1 MAVSYFVPFFL
12 RQSTSLA
19 AVMNSHSVTVPA
31 TSGAGVSPTARPS
44 RASHVRVLILGHSF
58 VKHLRNHLVASDFLN
73 VGLLP
78 TGHSVTLRSFSGL
91 TYPGLLNKLKSVC
104 APGYQVVFIDFGT
117 NDLAAGCAVELLVD
131 MVWSVVETLRS
142 CYGVR
147 QMALMEMFPRAA
159 GRYPCVPG
167 FNYAARSYNDKLR
180 ERAAGVA
187 GVYLCHPQG
196 MVDNWRQYLRDG
208 CHYNAA
214 GMKKYV
220 KSLRRAILKYSSP
233 HLP

>member
-1 MAVSYFVPFFL
+1 M
-12 RQSTSLA
+12 
-19 AVMNSHSVTVPA
+19 TVPA
-31 TSGAGVSPTARPS
+31 TSRAGVSPTARPS
-44 RASHVRVLILGHSF
+44 IPSRASPVRVLILGHSF

-73 VGLLP
+73 FGLLP
-78 TGHSVTLRSFSGL
+78 TGHSVTLHGFSGL

-104 APGYQVVFIDFGT
+104 APGYQVVFLDFGT

-147 QMALMEMFPRAA
+147 QVALMEMFPRAA

-167 FNYAARSYNDKLR
+167 FNYAARSYNAKLR

-187 GVYLCHPQG
+187 GVYVCHPQG

>member
-1 MAVSYFVPFFL
+1 
-12 RQSTSLA
+12 
-19 AVMNSHSVTVPA
+19 MNSHSDSVSVTVTVPA
-31 TSGAGVSPTARPS
+31 TSGAGVLPTATPS
-44 RASHVRVLILGHSF
+44 TASPVRVLILG
-58 VKHLRNHLVASDFLN
+58 NHLVACDFLN

-78 TGHSVTLRSFSGL
+78 TGHRVTLRGFSGL
-91 TYPGLLNKLKSVC
+91 TYPGLLKQLKSVC
-104 APGYQVVFIDFGT
+104 APGYQVVLLEFGT

-131 MVWSVVETLRS
+131 MVASVVETLRS

-147 QMALMEMFPRAA
+147 QVALMEFFSRAA

-187 GVYLCHPQG
+187 GVRVCHHQG
-196 MVDNWRQYLRDG
+196 MVYNWRQYLRDG

-214 GMKKYV
+214 GV
-220 KSLRRAILKYSSP
+220 TVCACIRFACVIRSG
-233 HLP
+233 